1 MKKIIYIIAILIV
14 LVCVIITYIVLNKKD
29 VKYNLNDNII
39 KYELQTSEN
48 FIDIPNT
55 NKYFIDSV
63 AELNKFYSI
72 YSDVLD
78 IDKNYLENNS
88 IFIQVELAS
97 SGSIT
102 MELSSVTFENNT
114 VNFVVNEDYPEIGTN
129 DMAFW
134 YLVAIIPNDKLSA
147 LKFDEWKRPS
157 EVFFMENYVFEMN
170 SNDKYEIITDL
181 KSRTTLDDGGS
192 YDSIYYQIDLDAK
205 VVVKIEEDYDA
216 NLGGTPV
223 LEKNTLYTKII
234 DDDIYRETRDLIEE
248 IIDKE
253 DTNEEENYNFFTILT
268 LDYEKEIYNSSTISD
283 INDLLNKFDNLDN

>member
-1 MKKIIYIIAILIV
+1 M
-14 LVCVIITYIVLNKKD
+14 IITYIVLNKKD

-134 YLVAIIPNDKLSA
+134 YLVAMIPNDKLSA

>member
-1 MKKIIYIIAILIV
+1 M
-14 LVCVIITYIVLNKKD
+14 IITYIVLNKKD

>member
-134 YLVAIIPNDKLSA
+134 YLVAMIPNDKLSA

>member
-1 MKKIIYIIAILIV
+1 MKKKVICIMAV
-14 LVCVIITYIVLNKKD
+14 LVVLISMIVTYIVLDNMN
-29 VKYNLNDNII
+29 VSNDII
-39 KYELQTSEN
+39 KYELQTSEY
-48 FIDIPNT
+48 FRDIPDN
-55 NKYFIDSV
+55 NKYFIDSID
-63 AELNKFYSI
+63 ELNNFYSI

-157 EVFFMENYVFEMN
+157 EVM
-170 SNDKYEIITDL
+170 
-181 KSRTTLDDGGS
+181 R
-192 YDSIYYQIDLDAK
+192 
-205 VVVKIEEDYDA
+205 
-216 NLGGTPV
+216 
-223 LEKNTLYTKII
+223 
-234 DDDIYRETRDLIEE
+234 
-248 IIDKE
+248 
-253 DTNEEENYNFFTILT
+253 
-268 LDYEKEIYNSSTISD
+268 
-283 INDLLNKFDNLDN
+283 

>member
-1 MKKIIYIIAILIV
+1 MKKKIVYIIAIIIIFLCCIV
-14 LVCVIITYIVLNKKD
+14 VYIVFDKKS
-29 VKYNLNDNII
+29 VKDNLNDNII

-134 YLVAIIPNDKLSA
+134 YLVAMIPNDKLSA

-205 VVVKIEEDYDA
+205 VVVKIEEDCNA
-216 NLGGTPV
+216 NLGGTPCFG
-223 LEKNTLYTKII
+223 
-234 DDDIYRETRDLIEE
+234 EE
-248 IIDKE
+248 
-253 DTNEEENYNFFTILT
+253 YFV
-268 LDYEKEIYNSSTISD
+268 Y
-283 INDLLNKFDNLDN
+283 

>member
-1 MKKIIYIIAILIV
+1 MKKVIYIVSIFIV
-14 LVCVIITYIVLNKKD
+14 LVCVLIIYKTLNKDNSMINK
-29 VKYNLNDNII
+29 NNDII
-39 KYELQTSEN
+39 RYELKTSEYFN
-48 FIDIPNT
+48 DIPDND
-55 NKYFIDSV
+55 KYFIDSV
-63 AELNKFYSI
+63 DELNEFYSI
-72 YSDVLD
+72 YSNVLD
-78 IDKNYLENNS
+78 IDSNYLKDNS
-88 IFIQVELAS
+88 IFIQVKEVGTGGAK
-97 SGSIT
+97 IK
-102 MELSSVTFENNT
+102 LSSVTFENST
-114 VNFVVNEDYPEIGTN
+114 VNFNIDEDYPEISTN